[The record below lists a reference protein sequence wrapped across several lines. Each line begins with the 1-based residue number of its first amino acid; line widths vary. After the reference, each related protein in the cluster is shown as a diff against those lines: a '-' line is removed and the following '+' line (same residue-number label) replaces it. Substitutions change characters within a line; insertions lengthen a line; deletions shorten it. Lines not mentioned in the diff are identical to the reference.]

1 MLNTETFINE
11 QNDRARQMREE
22 MNHLIEYFTVLKKAG
37 QIIFGED
44 EINNQPIRRL
54 GLGISQADDPED
66 RLLRE
71 RRAAGSESENSDDY
85 LFGNDDS
92 KYSHEFGLYR

>member
-71 RRAAGSESENSDDY
+71 RRATNDFLSSNATFQYPRSSRGSLS
-85 LFGNDDS
+85 G
-92 KYSHEFGLYR
+92 